1 MTKGAVDKLRP
12 DQLKVLED
20 TAAAIHKL
28 FQDEVHEFVLKS
40 PEKLT
45 VSRAGAFSKKPYIGD
60 EWFRGDGAYVGKSG
74 KIILKFKDLA
84 DRTTLMEMPLN
95 ESLTKLGGIGDF
107 SRRLQEYREDKA
119 MGESRAEAEQIEHLA
134 HVEAGRTRHTSNPAF
149 GSW

>member
-1 MTKGAVDKLRP
+1 MVSAIDKMDP
-12 DQLKVLED
+12 DQRKVLED

-45 VSRAGAFSKKPYIGD
+45 VSRAGAFSKKPCIGD
-60 EWFRGDGAYVGKSG
+60 ERFQGDGAYVGKSG
-74 KIILKFKDLA
+74 KVILRFKDLA
-84 DRTTLMEMPLN
+84 DRMTIMEMPLN
-95 ESLTKLGGIGDF
+95 ETLIKLSGMSEF

-119 MGESRAEAEQIEHLA
+119 MGEFRAEAEKIEHLA
-134 HVEAGRTRHTSNPAF
+134 HVEAERARHTNNPVF